1 MDQNI
6 PLRNK
11 LSQSEDV
18 IKSDET
24 KQPDEFLEETKD
36 YKTEESVAKIDA
48 HHDKYSLE
56 RNEEK
61 ERKTYSDKRRNN

>member
-48 HHDKYSLE
+48 HHDKNLLLL
-56 RNEEK
+56 
-61 ERKTYSDKRRNN
+61 